1 MENHPNR
8 RFQVMSFLIKTLVTT
23 FAVVITA
30 YLLSPGVVVAN
41 FTTALV
47 VAFVLGVLNMILK
60 PVLIVLTIP
69 VTVMSFGLF
78 LLVINAFIIQLAA
91 YVVSGFEVQTFWWAL
106 LFSVILSIVSWFLEL
121 PVRPRHPRS

>member
-1 MENHPNR
+1 MENYPNR
-8 RFQVMSFLIKTLVTT
+8 RFQVMSFLVKTLITT

-30 YLLSPGVVVAN
+30 YLLAPGVIVEN
-41 FTTALV
+41 FATALV

-60 PVLIVLTIP
+60 PILIILTIP

-91 YVVSGFEVQTFWWAL
+91 WVVSGFEVKTFWWAL

-121 PVRPRHPRS
+121 PVRPRQPRS